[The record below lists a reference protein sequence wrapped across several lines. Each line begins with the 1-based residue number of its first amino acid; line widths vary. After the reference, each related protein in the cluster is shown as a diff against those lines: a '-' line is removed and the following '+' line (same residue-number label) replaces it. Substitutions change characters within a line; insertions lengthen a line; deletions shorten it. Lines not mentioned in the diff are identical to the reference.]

1 MPVKIYKRK
10 LDKKPGMGPKAQW
23 SDKQKLDACSTYLL
37 TGSWAATSAATL
49 IPVDTIKKWG
59 ASQWWKDMEEEVKR
73 ASRIET
79 QGKLK
84 RILDKSMAHLEDR
97 LDNGDFVYNSK
108 TGKIQRRP
116 IPARTLS
123 TVVSNSV
130 DKAVLLEKLQTAP
143 TQNQDQISTRL
154 AKIQEEFQKFS
165 KARTITNAEF
175 ERVQERGKEVLE
187 MPSTQTSDQFPS
199 QVQETDASILVQTMS
214 QSLESQKPSRE
225 AVLEKE

>member
-37 TGSWAATSAATL
+37 TGSWAATSAATM
-49 IPVDTIKKWG
+49 IPIDTIKKWG

-130 DKAVLLEKLQTAP
+130 DKAVLLEKLQSAP

-175 ERVQERGKEVLE
+175 ERIQEGLPAGE
-187 MPSTQTSDQFPS
+187 
-199 QVQETDASILVQTMS
+199 QVQILSGTDQAPSNAE
-214 QSLESQKPSRE
+214 QSPTGST
-225 AVLEKE
+225 

>member
-10 LDKKPGMGPKAQW
+10 LNKRPGDSKQSHW
-23 SDKQKLDACSTYLL
+23 SDKQKMDACSTYLL
-37 TGSWAATSAATL
+37 TGSWAATSAATT

-59 ASQWWKDMEEEVKR
+59 ASQWWKDMEEEVRR

-79 QGKLK
+79 HGKLK

-97 LDNGDFVYNSK
+97 LDHGDFVYNSK

-175 ERVQERGKEVLE
+175 ERVQSESASLNLVEADKNAENSGSV
-187 MPSTQTSDQFPS
+187 
-199 QVQETDASILVQTMS
+199 VQIQAS
-214 QSLESQKPSRE
+214 
-225 AVLEKE
+225 